1 MKLTDISTIRAL
13 LGEEQTSFKKKYG
26 QNFLTNEKVIK
37 DIASGCLPS
46 GVPGTDCGVLEIGP
60 GIGVLTAELCRVAR
74 KVVAV
79 EIDSSLL
86 PILDKTL
93 AEFDNVSVI
102 NSDIMKTDLTAL
114 VSEHFS
120 DCAHFVVAA
129 NLPYYITTPIL
140 MRLLESRE
148 RFEAITVMVQKEVA
162 DRLCALAG
170 SPVYGAVT
178 ASVSYYAKVTKLM
191 NVSAGNFIP
200 APKVD
205 SAVVKLTLYNEPPVS
220 VKSEETFFKVIKGAF
235 GQRRKTLPNALSSEF
250 SHISRA
256 RIAELVSTAGYDP
269 KVRGET
275 LDISDFAAI
284 SDLLYAEISK
294 KTNDNTEEDNI

>member
-37 DIASGCLPS
+37 DIAAGSLPADVSGS
-46 GVPGTDCGVLEIGP
+46 ECGVLEIGP
-60 GIGVLTAELCRVAR
+60 GIGVLTAELCRAAR

-102 NSDIMKTDLTAL
+102 NSDIMKTDLAAL

-120 DCAHFVVAA
+120 DCPHLAVSA

-162 DRLCALAG
+162 DRLCAPAG

-205 SAVVKLTLYNEPPVS
+205 SAVVKLTLYKEPPVS
-220 VKSEETFFKVIKGAF
+220 VKNEDTFFKVIKGAF

-250 SHISRA
+250 SHIPRA
-256 RIAELVSTAGYDP
+256 RIAELVSAAGYDP

-284 SDLLYAEISK
+284 SDLIFEE
-294 KTNDNTEEDNI
+294 KTKNTPCNTEEDKP